1 MNKKGRNRLI
11 NTEQTG
17 GCRRGLGRETGK
29 RVKGSRRY
37 SIGHV
42 VNDTVRYGDRGSYTC
57 DEYSVTNRLVKS
69 LYCIFET
76 NVTNTVYQYFIYN
89 T

>member
-11 NTEQTG
+11 NTVQTG

-29 RVKGSRRY
+29 WVKRSRRY

-42 VNDTVRYGDRGSYTC
+42 VNDTVRYGDRQQLHWC
-57 DEYSVTNRLVKS
+57 EYSVTNRLAKS

-76 NVTNTVYQYFIYN
+76 NVTNTVYQYFIHN